1 MGVDYSGARPSA
13 SALKNAGVDFVV
25 RYLAPQNAANSWKL
39 LTAAEAHK
47 LLAGGEHVV
56 SNWEWYATRCLE
68 GYNAGVA
75 DARAALAWHNACG
88 GDPTA
93 PILFSAD
100 TDTTGPAVEEYF
112 RGTAS
117 VMGVARN
124 GAYGEYSVMKYLI
137 DKGIVGKV
145 HDGSN
150 HYYAWQTYAWS
161 YGAYEERCCLS
172 QDHNGATVAGADVD
186 IDHAHSVDY
195 GQWGYNREDDD
206 GLANISQSDFNK
218 LFDAAFTAFLKTTES
233 RQLLLSAI
241 FRQDGVL
248 GTPASELAK
257 NPKNTSWWGVSF
269 LQVTIDLVNALTD
282 KVDALTAKVATLEA
296 PTVDEAAL
304 ASQVKDAVKEG
315 LSEQEYDVTPKKAA

>member
-1 MGVDYSGARPSA
+1 MGVDYSGSRPSA
-13 SALKNAGVDFVV
+13 SALKSSGVEFVC
-25 RYLAPQNAANSWKL
+25 RYLAPQDASETWKL
-39 LTAAEAHK
+39 LTASEAHS
-47 LLAGGEHVV
+47 LLAGGEHIV
-56 SNWEWYATRCLE
+56 SNFESTGTDFKG
-68 GYNAGVA
+68 GYNAGVL
-75 DARAALAWHNACG
+75 AAKIGDAWHKACG

-93 PILFSAD
+93 PLYFSID
-100 TDTTGPAVEEYF
+100 EDTTGASTDPYF
-112 RGTAS
+112 QGINS
-117 VMGVARN
+117 VIGVART
-124 GAYGEYSVMKYLI
+124 GVYGSYQVVKYLMDHGRI
-137 DKGIVGKV
+137 GKV

-161 YGAYEERCCLS
+161 YGAYDERCALS
-172 QDHNGATVAGADVD
+172 QDSNNRTVAGAAVD
-186 IDHAHSVDY
+186 IDHSHSTDY
-195 GQWGYNREDDD
+195 GQWGYPREDDD

>member
-1 MGVDYSGARPSA
+1 MGVDYSGSRPSG
-13 SALKNAGVDFVV
+13 SALKAAGVQFVV
-25 RYLAPQNAANSWKL
+25 RYLAPQNSATQWKL
-39 LTAAEAHK
+39 LTASEARG
-47 LLAGGEHVV
+47 LLNSGEHVV
-56 SNWEWYATRCLE
+56 SNFEWYETRCLE
-68 GYNAGVA
+68 GFNAGVA
-75 DARAALAWHNACG
+75 DAHTALAMHNACG

-117 VMGVARN
+117 VLGVARN
-124 GAYGEYSVMKYLI
+124 GVYGEYSVCKYLI

-161 YGAYEERCCLS
+161 GGAYEERCCLS
-172 QDHNGATVAGADVD
+172 QDHNGATVAGASVD
-186 IDHAHSVDY
+186 IDHSHSADY
-195 GQWGYNREDDD
+195 GQWGYDREDDD

-218 LFDAAFTAFLKTTES
+218 LFNAAFTAFLKTTES

-257 NPKNTSWWGVSF
+257 DPKNTSWWGVSF
-269 LQVTIDLVNALTD
+269 LQVTIDLVNALTA
-282 KVDALTAKVATLEA
+282 KVDALTAKVSALEA
-296 PTVDEAAL
+296 PTVDETAL
-304 ASQVKDAVKEG
+304 AAQVKDAVKEG